1 MAIANQFDASRFYVS
16 TIEDYGLLPN
26 NASYDP
32 LPSMPWGR
40 NWPQHVEGKGFVLVE
55 DHRARPK
62 EQFGEDL
69 AQKATPWWL
78 PEDTYGTPAR
88 EMKTAGPL
96 PAGALLKAPQQ
107 PLADAQ
113 TAKRAS
119 VNAGFDAAMTASLT
133 MPSNSTPPLA
143 FEMAYAIYD
152 WRTEDP
158 DGYAALLAIHSARR
172 TVLLAAV
179 DAATT
184 VEAVQAIAVNYAV

>member
-1 MAIANQFDASRFYVS
+1 MATANQYDTTRFYVS
-16 TIEDYGLLPN
+16 SIEDYGLLPN

-40 NWPQHVEGKGFVLVE
+40 NWPQHVDGKGFVLVE
-55 DHRARPK
+55 DHRARPA

-78 PEDTYGTPAR
+78 PDDTYGTPAR

-107 PLADAQ
+107 PLAEAQ
-113 TAKRAS
+113 AAKRAS
-119 VNAGFDAAMTASLT
+119 INAGFDAAMTASLT
-133 MPSNSTPPLA
+133 MPSRTNPASAVELA
-143 FEMAYAIYD
+143 
-152 WRTEDP
+152 
-158 DGYAALLAIHSARR
+158 LAIEDFKADDPTGWADLRAIHEARR
-172 TVLLAAV
+172 TALLAAV